1 MDKER
6 LEDLLKEA
14 TVDCYGEDEQFAGVV
29 CTLGDE
35 LTFPLKATVVGE
47 PVELVGIDEG
57 RSGLRRGIVAR
68 VRRGGQE
75 YRVSLAELEFVD
87 PDPVSAEWLEVYRYW
102 LSLGG

>member
-1 MDKER
+1 M
-6 LEDLLKEA
+6 
-14 TVDCYGEDEQFAGVV
+14 DCYGEHEEFAGVV

-35 LTFPLKATVVGE
+35 LKFPLKATVVGE
-47 PVELVGIDEG
+47 PVKVVGIDEG
-57 RSGLRRGIVAR
+57 RSSLRRGIVAR

-87 PDPVSAEWLEVYRYW
+87 PDPVSAERLEVYRYW

>member
-1 MDKER
+1 M
-6 LEDLLKEA
+6 
-14 TVDCYGEDEQFAGVV
+14 DCYGEHEEFAGVM

-35 LTFPLKATVVGE
+35 LRFPFKATVVGE
-47 PVELVGIDEG
+47 SVEVVGIDGG

-75 YRVSLAELEFVD
+75 YRVSLAELELVD
-87 PDPVSAEWLEVYRYW
+87 PDLVSAEWLEVYRCW